1 MGNLISAITQRFLT
15 PFWPHFDSRWVLLEN
30 NLWWKTTFAGRRPSI
45 EDDLWWETTF
55 DGRWKRLL
63 CSTLYY
69 ALWTIFHK
77 NLFTLYLRY
86 PSKQEISQT
95 KVTNLWEEKTVYKSR
110 GSAVVL
116 IFSILKK
123 SPEFAQRGK
132 QANSIF
138 QKFLKF
144 KLF

>member
-1 MGNLISAITQRFLT
+1 MEKAT
-15 PFWPHFDSRWVLLEN
+15 VY
-30 NLWWKTTFAGRRPSI
+30 
-45 EDDLWWETTF
+45 
-55 DGRWKRLL
+55 
-63 CSTLYY
+63 CTLYY
-69 ALWTIFHK
+69 AQ
-77 NLFTLYLRY
+77 NFTKISFLNLYLRY

-123 SPEFAQRGK
+123 SPEFAQRGE